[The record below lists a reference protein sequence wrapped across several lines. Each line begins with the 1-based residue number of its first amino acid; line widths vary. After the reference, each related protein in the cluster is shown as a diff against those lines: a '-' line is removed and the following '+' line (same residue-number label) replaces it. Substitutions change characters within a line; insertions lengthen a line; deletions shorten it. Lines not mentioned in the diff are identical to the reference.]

1 MGEEQR
7 VAQVELAKQRCKC
20 VIDAIN
26 SLPCSTNITVSCRRT
41 LLKLARAELAFLS
54 RRSSSSVPL
63 SVNIGHL
70 ETVVH
75 ILQQPFVTGVSRVCK
90 PIPLSP
96 SVSSE
101 ERRHSPLNN
110 IHVDVVCTL
119 NKKPVWIIVSDRNP
133 EYISWDRCHKSKG
146 LKLRIEE
153 VLAAAQSNLTLRP
166 SSVILFFANG
176 LPTQIYNKLRD
187 EFGGSEIWL
196 DFSVFSSDML
206 EETEGDWI
214 NVIARSYRNAC
225 VLEINPADGKDVEGT
240 KSGCSVQGST
250 VDSSQLE
257 PSVGKAETQPQLGE
271 ENARSGDSFHL
282 ELSVDEAET
291 QAQPTEENARINL
304 GVMFCSILMGMKLSS
319 MESKACESSNP
330 GNLLGETDLVNFD
343 TTALI
348 ALVSGISNGGT
359 EKLLATP
366 ESGMR
371 QRFKGNYDF
380 VIGQIMSEIQNP
392 IHMEFDRILR
402 GKNGLICES
411 VLMEFKELVS
421 MCGGP
426 NEKLRA
432 DWLINCLRV
441 VPDTPSERMMGLP
454 STRKL
459 ALKNK
464 VVFGTGDHWH
474 APTLTANMAFV
485 RAVSQTGMSLST
497 IEHRPRALTGD

>member
-1 MGEEQR
+1 MEEEQR
-7 VAQVELAKQRCKC
+7 VAQVEVAKQRCKC
-20 VIDAIN
+20 VIDAIDK
-26 SLPCSTNITVSCRRT
+26 LPCSTNITHSCKRT

-54 RRSSSSVPL
+54 RPSSSSGPL

-70 ETVVH
+70 EAVVH
-75 ILQQPFVTGVSRVCK
+75 MLQQPFITGVSRVCK

-101 ERRHSPLNN
+101 ERCSLKH

-119 NKKPVWIIVSDRNP
+119 NRKPVWIIVSDRNP
-133 EYISWDRCHKSKG
+133 EYISWDRCRKSKG
-146 LKLRIEE
+146 LKLRIQE

-176 LPTQIYNKLRD
+176 LATHIYNKLRD
-187 EFGGSEIWL
+187 ELGASEIKL
-196 DFSVFSSDML
+196 DFSVFSSDVL
-206 EETEGDWI
+206 EETED
-214 NVIARSYRNAC
+214 
-225 VLEINPADGKDVEGT
+225 L
-240 KSGCSVQGST
+240 
-250 VDSSQLE
+250 
-257 PSVGKAETQPQLGE
+257 SVGKTETQPQQFE
-271 ENARSGDSFHL
+271 ENPRIGECFHL
-282 ELSVDEAET
+282 ELLVDEAKI
-291 QAQPTEENARINL
+291 QPRPVEENVGTNL
-304 GVMFCSILMGMKLSS
+304 GDTFCSILMGMKPSS
-319 MESKACESSNP
+319 MENKIFESMKSR
-330 GNLLGETDLVNFD
+330 NLLGEIDLVNFD

-359 EKLLATP
+359 KKLLATP
-366 ESGMR
+366 ESEIR
-371 QRFKGNYDF
+371 QRFKGNFDF

-392 IHMEFDRILR
+392 IHIEFGRILH

-411 VLMEFKELVS
+411 VLVEFKELVS

-432 DWLINCLRV
+432 DRLIDYLRV

-454 STRKL
+454 TTRKL

>member
-1 MGEEQR
+1 MEEEQR
-7 VAQVELAKQRCKC
+7 TAQVELAKQRCKC
-20 VIDAIN
+20 VIDSIEK
-26 SLPCSTNITVSCRRT
+26 LPCSTNITHSCKRT

-54 RRSSSSVPL
+54 RPSSFSSAPL

-75 ILQQPFVTGVSRVCK
+75 ILQQPFITGVSRVCK
-90 PIPLSP
+90 SVPLSP

-101 ERRHSPLNN
+101 ERRGSSLKH
-110 IHVDVVCTL
+110 IHADVVCTL
-119 NKKPVWIIVSDRNP
+119 NRKPVWIIVSDRNP
-133 EYISWDRCHKSKG
+133 EYISWNRCRKSKG
-146 LKLRIEE
+146 LKQRIQE
-153 VLAAAQSNLTLRP
+153 VLAAARSNLTLRP
-166 SSVILFFANG
+166 FSVIIFFSKG
-176 LPTQIYNKLRD
+176 LATHIYNNLRD
-187 EFGGSEIWL
+187 EFGASEIGL
-196 DFSVFSSDML
+196 DFSAFISVKL

-214 NVIARSYRNAC
+214 NVIARSYKNAC
-225 VLEINPADGKDVEGT
+225 VLEILPADGKEVVLN
-240 KSGCSVQGST
+240 SGCDFQAST
-250 VDSSQLE
+250 MDSSLLE
-257 PSVGKAETQPQLGE
+257 CSVGEAETQLPLFE
-271 ENARSGDSFHL
+271 ENARSADFFHF
-282 ELSVDEAET
+282 ELSVDEAKT
-291 QAQPTEENARINL
+291 QSQSTEENIRTNL
-304 GVMFCSILMGMKLSS
+304 GDTFCSILMGMKLSS
-319 MESKACESSNP
+319 MENKTSESANP
-330 GNLLGETDLVNFD
+330 CNRLGETDLVNFD

-359 EKLLATP
+359 EKLLGTP
-366 ESGMR
+366 ESEMR
-371 QRFKGNYDF
+371 QRFKGNFDF

-392 IHMEFDRILR
+392 IHMEFGRILH
-402 GKNGLICES
+402 GKTGLICEN
-411 VLMEFKELVS
+411 VLLEFKELVL

-432 DWLINCLRV
+432 DRLINCLRV

-454 STRKL
+454 TTRKL

>member
-1 MGEEQR
+1 
-7 VAQVELAKQRCKC
+7 RCKC

-26 SLPCSTNITVSCRRT
+26 SLPCSTNIIVSCRRI

-54 RRSSSSVPL
+54 HPPSSSSVPL
-63 SVNIGHL
+63 SVMNLPNNTVLARVHHSILH
-70 ETVVH
+70 ETFTSSTYYIVYDWKSLFQHYSDV
-75 ILQQPFVTGVSRVCK
+75 PFITGVSRVCK
-90 PIPLSP
+90 SIPLSR

-101 ERRHSPLNN
+101 ERCCSSLKH

-119 NKKPVWIIVSDRNP
+119 NRKPVWIIVSDRNP
-133 EYISWDRCHKSKG
+133 EYISWDRCCKSKG

-153 VLAAAQSNLTLRP
+153 VLAAALSNLTLRP
-166 SSVILFFANG
+166 SS
-176 LPTQIYNKLRD
+176 
-187 EFGGSEIWL
+187 FGASEIGL
-196 DFSVFSSDML
+196 DFLVFSSDML
-206 EETEGDWI
+206 EETEEMH
-214 NVIARSYRNAC
+214 VF
-225 VLEINPADGKDVEGT
+225 EINPADGKDVEGT
-240 KSGCSVQGST
+240 NSGCSVQGST

-257 PSVGKAETQPQLGE
+257 PSVGKAETQPQLLE

-282 ELSVDEAET
+282 ELSADETET
-291 QAQPTEENARINL
+291 LAQPTEENIRTNL
-304 GVMFCSILMGMKLSS
+304 GNMFCSILMKLCS
-319 MESKACESSNP
+319 MANKTSESANP
-330 GNLLGETDLVNFD
+330 GNLLVETDLVNFD
-343 TTALI
+343 TTSLI
-348 ALVSGISNGGT
+348 ALVSGISNCGT

-366 ESGMR
+366 ESDMR

-392 IHMEFDRILR
+392 IHMEFGRILC

-426 NEKLRA
+426 NEKLRS
-432 DWLINCLRV
+432 DRLINCLKV
-441 VPDTPSERMMGLP
+441 VLDTPSERMMDLP
-454 STRKL
+454 TTRKL

-474 APTLTANMAFV
+474 APTLTTNMAFV

-497 IEHRPRALTGD
+497 FEHRPRALPGD